1 VPSTSS
7 ATAKDPTMP
16 QTLLI
21 HQTLSEKPVTV
32 PIRRSSRVSQPPKWL
47 QDFACNNITMESST
61 REINYPLFKPE
72 DFQDLK
78 HEYKVS
84 LFNVLSI
91 PEPTSY
97 NQAKDKPRW
106 VEAMD
111 KEVAAL
117 EANDTWELT
126 NLLKGKKEISSKW
139 IFKIKFRPDG
149 TIERYKARFVVRGFH
164 QVKDKDYKHTFSPVA
179 KLSTVRILVAL
190 ATQKKWPLH
199 QLDINNAFLHG
210 FLDEEVYIMPP
221 EGYSQAAGKGCKLK
235 RSLYGLKQASRQWNK
250 EFTKF
255 FGAAGLPTVQKR
267 LLPIHSRQG
276 YFIYCII
283 SVCRRCDY
291 HWKRH

>member
-1 VPSTSS
+1 
-7 ATAKDPTMP
+7 MP

-111 KEVAAL
+111 KEIAAL

-126 NLLKGKKEISSKW
+126 NLLKGKEEISSKW

-276 YFIYCII
+276 HFIYCIVSI
-283 SVCRRCDY
+283 CRRCDY
-291 HWKRH
+291 H